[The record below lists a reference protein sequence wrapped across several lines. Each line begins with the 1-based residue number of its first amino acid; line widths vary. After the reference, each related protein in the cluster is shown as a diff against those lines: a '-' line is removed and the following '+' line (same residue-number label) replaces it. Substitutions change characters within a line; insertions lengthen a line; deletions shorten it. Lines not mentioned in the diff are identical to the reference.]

1 MAPPTD
7 DLFVAA
13 SHKTVAHRPLAERMR
28 PHTLDAMVGHEEL
41 LGPNGVL
48 RRLVAAKRP
57 LSVIFYGP
65 PGSGKTTLAHALAQ
79 AYGAKLNVLSAV
91 SAGIK
96 DIREVAEAA
105 QKARAYHSQPTWL
118 FIDEIHRFNRGQQ
131 DALLPH
137 VESGLLTLLGAT
149 TENPAFEVNG
159 ALLSRCRVVRLKALN
174 QPSVLTLL
182 RRALEDRELGL
193 GALEVTASDELLGAI
208 ARHSHGDARRVLGTL
223 EAAAAVAQGA
233 GRREITGEDV
243 RAGAQDRFIAHD
255 KQGDAHY
262 TLLSALIKS
271 MRACDADA
279 AVYYLARLLEAGE
292 APRVPLRRMVIF
304 ASEDVGNADP
314 QALTLA
320 TATLHAFELMGLPE
334 GTLPLT
340 QLAIYLA
347 RAPKSR
353 EVIDAYG
360 RAAEAVARFGPAPV
374 PPHLHPKGHASAPV
388 SFGRA
393 RQADEAPKGP
403 DHNLPEALR
412 GVPIVVP
419 PS

>member
-208 ARHSHGDARRVLGTL
+208 ARHSHGDARRALGTL

-360 RAAEAVARFGPAPV
+360 RAAEAVARYGPAPV
-374 PPHLHPKGHASAPV
+374 PGHLLPKGHTSHPV
-388 SFGRA
+388 SHGRA
-393 RQADEAPKGP
+393 RAAGEAPEGP
-403 DHNLPEALR
+403 GANLPEALLGSR
-412 GVPIVVP
+412 FVGPA
-419 PS
+419 S

>member
-1 MAPPTD
+1 
-7 DLFVAA
+7 
-13 SHKTVAHRPLAERMR
+13 
-28 PHTLDAMVGHEEL
+28 
-41 LGPNGVL
+41 
-48 RRLVAAKRP
+48 
-57 LSVIFYGP
+57 
-65 PGSGKTTLAHALAQ
+65 
-79 AYGAKLNVLSAV
+79 
-91 SAGIK
+91 
-96 DIREVAEAA
+96 VAEAA

-149 TENPAFEVNG
+149 TENPAFEING
-159 ALLSRCRVVRLKALN
+159 ALLSRCRVVRLRALN
-174 QPSVLTLL
+174 VPSMLTLL
-182 RRALEDRELGL
+182 RRALQDPQLGL
-193 GALEVTASDELLGAI
+193 GALGLTAPDELLGAI
-208 ARHSHGDARRVLGTL
+208 ARHSHGDARRALGTL

-233 GRREITGEDV
+233 GRSEITGEDV

-271 MRACDADA
+271 MRASDADA
-279 AVYYLARLLEAGE
+279 AVYYLCRLLEAGE
-292 APRVPLRRMVIF
+292 APRVPLRRMAIF

-314 QALTLA
+314 QALALA
-320 TATLHAFELMGLPE
+320 AATLQAFELMGLPE

-360 RAAEAVARFGPAPV
+360 RATEAVARYGPAPV
-374 PPHLHPKGHASAPV
+374 PAHLHPKGHPSPAAGH
-388 SFGRA
+388 GRA
-393 RQADEAPKGP
+393 RPMGEGP
-403 DHNLPEALR
+403 PGPTPNLPEALR
-412 GVPIVVP
+412 GSAFVLP
-419 PS
+419 PD